1 VKNPSETSPTAP
13 RQNCHVLVDSEIV
26 SATDLGGGQYR
37 LEEGLV
43 FTDIAARGDIVEAVR
58 VQGEVHP
65 EFLCVVERG
74 PFRVSETCLVP
85 VEFIDSAAFKSFSDE
100 LLAAGGDW
108 EVVFG
113 GFLRFYVPKGCDF
126 VLGPRWRALW
136 GEGEEPAFEE
146 GCLDEDPGREEWR

>member
-1 VKNPSETSPTAP
+1 M
-13 RQNCHVLVDSEIV
+13 
-26 SATDLGGGQYR
+26 
-37 LEEGLV
+37 
-43 FTDIAARGDIVEAVR
+43 FTEIAARGDIVEAVR

-74 PFRVSETCLVP
+74 PFRVSETCLAP

-113 GFLRFYVPKGCDF
+113 FLRFYLPKGYDF
-126 VLGPRWRALW
+126 LLGDRWKALW
-136 GEGEEPAFEE
+136 EE
-146 GCLDEDPGREEWR
+146 GKEPSFDGEYLDEDPGREEWR